1 LESFGA
7 DENIINS
14 FKGIE
19 TAIGGVAQIYRGEN
33 WVTVLA
39 GIAKLISGFINAI
52 KSLITFFK
60 GDPLAGLEA
69 IATTVTNAQNAVE
82 KAIGTAKSQEQ
93 AKLLAT
99 YAQAISQIDE
109 AISSESGKKDTR
121 WTRLWGTAPDADA
134 IEKLKEQREEYEKLM
149 EEVQESMK
157 SDFLQTDYISF
168 SDALADILIKPWDSY
183 MEMMEA
189 VKELTDNTINDIVK
203 HALSLQLQQQVNA
216 ALESLYKRGISDQS
230 LDKFD
235 EDIENIV
242 AGYSAYQE
250 ALGKYFTGD
259 VGSSTAYDTI
269 SRITEAQA
277 NSFLGYYQNYLIIMT
292 DMSNV
297 LKRIFDSMSKISVNV
312 NLDGYLNTLQAI
324 AANTAITAR
333 YAPFLET
340 MAADIKTLKNSMTR
354 SGAY

>member
-1 LESFGA
+1 MESFGA

-19 TAIGGVAQIYRGEN
+19 TAIGGVAQIYRGVISGN

-99 YAQAISQIDE
+99 YAQAIAKINK
-109 AISSESGKKDTR
+109 AISSESGKR
-121 WTRLWGTAPDADA
+121 APDADA

-324 AANTAITAR
+324 ATNTALTAR
-333 YAPFLET
+333 NTAFIEG